1 VRGAA
6 RSWDRQQVR
15 SFVASVIRGNRA
27 AWDLVP
33 SLRTAIVAQ
42 AYASVVSGQAGET
55 FATAKKLANLW
66 TDMLEAAGLLGE
78 E

>member
-1 VRGAA
+1 VGSRSVAPHGDRRAGVR
-6 RSWDRQQVR
+6 
-15 SFVASVIRGNRA
+15 
-27 AWDLVP
+27 
-33 SLRTAIVAQ
+33 
-42 AYASVVSGQAGET
+42 VVSGQAGET